1 MFSEAYLLG
10 PGDLRSFVLDRH
22 QSNFFFD
29 SQCIWMC
36 ALKPPGLTYTHP
48 TQVVINNARRID
60 CDTDCPGIPNL
71 LILKHVGL
79 TCAPLGY
86 TDC

>member
-22 QSNFFFD
+22 QSNFSD
-29 SQCIWMC
+29 SQCIWRC
-36 ALKPPGLTYTHP
+36 AREPPGLTYTHP
-48 TQVVINNARRID
+48 TQVGINKALRID
-60 CDTDCPGIPNL
+60 TDTDCPGLPKL

-79 TCAPLGY
+79 TRAPLGY